1 MLSWCSLIKVEHKFY
16 CKASLKKIVTFN
28 FAENW
33 FKKFYIYFYKTVLVA
48 WLQYCKY
55 RLMLSWCSLIK
66 VERKFYCK
74 ASLKKILTCNFA
86 ENSLKKF
93 FFYFY
98 KTFTSNFWYSDFSY
112 HITKRLLLFCHS
124 LLCRFWKFS
133 STYSIC
139 FKICWNLFYVF
150 FSK

>member
-1 MLSWCSLIKVEHKFY
+1 MLSWCSLIKVERKFYCKASLKKIVTCNFAENSLKKFFIYFYKTVLIAWLQYCKYRLMLSWCSLIKVEHKFY

-66 VERKFYCK
+66 VEHKFYCK
-74 ASLKKILTCNFA
+74 ASLKK
-86 ENSLKKF
+86 NSHFQFRGKF
-93 FFYFY
+93 
-98 KTFTSNFWYSDFSY
+98 T
-112 HITKRLLLFCHS
+112 
-124 LLCRFWKFS
+124 
-133 STYSIC
+133 
-139 FKICWNLFYVF
+139 
-150 FSK
+150 